1 MHREHHRWFSPSLGR
16 DMELLVF
23 GHAGARVLA
32 LPTSLGRFHEW
43 QDFGMIDALN
53 DHLERGWVQIYCVDS
68 VDAESWYAKHIHPT
82 ERARRQ
88 LQYDRYIMEEVLPL
102 TRQRNDNPFLMAAGA
117 SFGAYHAVCL
127 AFRHPGMFGRV
138 IGMSGLY
145 DIKDLTDEYSDGLV
159 YSVNPSEFIA
169 NEHDQG
175 RLASLRRMDIILST
189 GRDDPNVGNNEYLS
203 RMLWSKDIGNALRL
217 WDGWSHDWPYW
228 HQMIRTYIGGH
239 D

>member
-23 GHAGARVLA
+23 GHAGARLLA

-43 QDFGMIDALN
+43 QDFGMIGALSE
-53 DHLERGWVQIYCVDS
+53 HLERGWVQIYCVDS
-68 VDAESWYAKHIHPT
+68 VDAESWYAKHIHPAD
-82 ERARRQ
+82 RARRQ
-88 LQYDRYIMEEVLPL
+88 LQYERYVIDEVLPL
-102 TRQRNDNPFLMAAGA
+102 TRRNDNPFLMTAGA

-127 AFRHPGMFGRV
+127 AFRHPHLFGRV

-145 DIKDLTDEYSDGLV
+145 DIKDLTGAYSDTNV
-159 YSVNPSEFIA
+159 YSVNPSEFIP
-169 NEHDQG
+169 NEHDPW
-175 RLASLRRMDIILST
+175 RLAALGRMDIILAT
-189 GRDDPNVGNNEYLS
+189 GRDDPNVGNNEFLS
-203 RMLWSKDIGNALRL
+203 RALWDKGIGNALRI

>member
-23 GHAGARVLA
+23 GHAGARMLA
-32 LPTSLGRFHEW
+32 VPTSLGRFHEW
-43 QDFGMIDALN
+43 QDFGMIGALGE
-53 DHLERGWVQIYCVDS
+53 HLERGWVQIYCVDS
-68 VDAESWYAKHIHPT
+68 VDAESWYAKHLHPSDQ
-82 ERARRQ
+82 ARRQ
-88 LQYDRYIMEEVLPL
+88 LQYDRYITDEVLPL
-102 TRQRNDNPFLMAAGA
+102 SRQRNDNPFLMAAGA

-127 AFRHPGMFGRV
+127 AFRHPEMFDRV

-145 DIKDLTDEYSDGLV
+145 DIKDLTAGYSDGAV
-159 YSVNPSEFIA
+159 YSVNPSEFIV
-169 NEHDQG
+169 NEHEHG
-175 RLASLRRMDIILST
+175 RLAALRRMDIVLAT

-203 RMLWSKDIGNALRL
+203 RALWSKGIGNALRL

-228 HQMIRTYIGGH
+228 HRMIRTYIGGH